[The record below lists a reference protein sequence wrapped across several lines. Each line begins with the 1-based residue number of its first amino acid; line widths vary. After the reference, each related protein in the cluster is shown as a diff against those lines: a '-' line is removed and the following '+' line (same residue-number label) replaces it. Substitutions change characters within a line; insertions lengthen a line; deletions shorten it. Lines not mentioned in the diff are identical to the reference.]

1 MGNKQHSSVGLM
13 IRGAAMGMAEVIP
26 GVSGGTIAFITGIYE
41 RLISSIKSIGLPLIG
56 VAKKDGIAGLW
67 KAVDGNFLLFL
78 IGGMI
83 GGIVVGVFGISYL
96 LENYPPIVWA
106 FFFGL
111 ILGSVFFIG
120 RQITGWSWK
129 EIVALVVC
137 TVAAYFLTTSLPA
150 AGSTSYVYVFLSG
163 MIGISALIL
172 PGISGSFI
180 LLIMG
185 MYTYIVQDTLKG
197 VLSTFATD
205 KIITMIVFG
214 LGCLTGLMSISRIL
228 SWTFAN
234 YKNVTLAALTGFML
248 GSLNKIWPWRQATE
262 WLRDSGGNIIMDEET
277 GLPDKILMEDNIS
290 PLAYEFATGL
300 NAYLY
305 LAILFFILGLVIV
318 FLMAKADDQKD

>member
-1 MGNKQHSSVGLM
+1 
-13 IRGAAMGMAEVIP
+13 MGMAEVIP

-120 RQITGWSWK
+120 RQIKGWSWK

-137 TVAAYFLTTSLPA
+137 TVVAYFLTTSLPA
-150 AGSTSYVYVFLSG
+150 AGSTSYVYVFISG
-163 MIGISALIL
+163 MIAISALIL

-234 YKNVTLAALTGFML
+234 YKNITLAALTGFML

-262 WLRDSGGNIIMDEET
+262 WLRDSAGNIIMDEET

-290 PLAYEFATGL
+290 PSAYEFLTGQ
-300 NAYLY
+300 NAYLP
-305 LAILFFILGLVIV
+305 LAIIFFVVGLAIV

>member
-1 MGNKQHSSVGLM
+1 MSKYNHSTIGLM
-13 IRGAAMGMAEVIP
+13 LRGAAMGMAEVIP

-41 RLISSIKSIGLPLIG
+41 RLINSIKSVGFDLVGII
-56 VAKKDGIAGLW
+56 KKDGVAGLW
-67 KAVDGNFLLFL
+67 RAVDGNFLLFL

-83 GGIVVGVFGISYL
+83 LGIVVGVFGIGYL

-111 ILGSVFFIG
+111 ILGSVFYIG
-120 RQITGWSWK
+120 KQIERWTWK
-129 EIVALVVC
+129 EMIALILC
-137 TVAAYFLTTSLPA
+137 TVIAFGLTTMLPA
-150 AGSTSYVYVFLSG
+150 AGSESYIYVFISG
-163 MIGISALIL
+163 MIAISALIL

-197 VLSTFATD
+197 VLSTFALD

-228 SWTFAN
+228 SWTFVN
-234 YKNVTLAALTGFML
+234 YKNITLAALTGFML
-248 GSLNKIWPWRQATE
+248 GSLNKIWPWKKATQ
-262 WLRDSGGNIIMDEET
+262 WLLDGDGNILLDEF

-290 PLAYEFATGL
+290 PSAYYALTGL
-300 NAYLY
+300 PNYLPY
-305 LAILFFILGLVIV
+305 AILFFILGMGIV
-318 FLMAKADDQKD
+318 FLMSMADNKDS